1 LTVGGLL
8 IPLIGMASISYFSGC
23 DPVLNKELERHDALV
38 PYLVTKIFND
48 VPGMT
53 GLFISA
59 AYR

>member
-1 LTVGGLL
+1 
-8 IPLIGMASISYFSGC
+8 MASISYFSGC
-23 DPVLNKELERHDALV
+23 DPVLNGELGSIDALV
-38 PYLVTKIFND
+38 PYLVKKLFND